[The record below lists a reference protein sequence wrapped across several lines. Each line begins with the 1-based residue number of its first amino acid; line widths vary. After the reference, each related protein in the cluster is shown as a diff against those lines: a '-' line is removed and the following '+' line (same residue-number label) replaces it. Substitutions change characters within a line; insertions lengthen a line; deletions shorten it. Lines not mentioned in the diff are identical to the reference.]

1 MYRVI
6 GTKGSRTMRVLWML
20 EELGQPFEH
29 VAAPPRSDAVRA
41 LNPAGKVPVLVDGD
55 LVLTDSTAILTFLA
69 DRHGSLTHPAG
80 TADRARQDGLTQLIL
95 DEFDAALWTAARHS
109 FILPPEHRVPAV
121 KDSLKWEFARSQA
134 ALVARWNEGPFLM
147 GHEMTVPDIILC
159 HCLDWALAAKFPVTE
174 ARLADYAAMMHVRPA
189 FQRAAAR

>member
-20 EELGQPFEH
+20 EELGQPFAH
-29 VAAPPRSDAVRA
+29 VAAPPRSEAVRV
-41 LNPAGKVPVLVDGD
+41 LSPAGKVPVLVDGD

-69 DRHGSLTHPAG
+69 DRHGALTHPAG
-80 TADRARQDGLTQLIL
+80 SRDRARQDSLTGLLL

-121 KDSLKWEFARSQA
+121 KESLKWEFARSQA
-134 ALVARWNEGPFLM
+134 ALVARWGEGPFLI
-147 GHEMTVPDIILC
+147 GETMTVPDIILC
-159 HCLDWALAAKFPVTE
+159 HCLDWAVVARFPVEE
-174 ARLADYAAMMHVRPA
+174 ARLVEYAAMMHERPA
-189 FQRAAAR
+189 WQRAAAR

>member
-41 LNPAGKVPVLVDGD
+41 LNPAGKVPVLVDRD

-69 DRHGSLTHPAG
+69 DRHRALTHPAG

-147 GHEMTVPDIILC
+147 GHAMTVPDIILC

-174 ARLADYAAMMHVRPA
+174 ARLADYAAMMHGRPA